1 MNENDAPKYYSIQNV
16 SKMLSLPSSTL
27 RYWEQQ
33 FKQIQPRRDDHLNRF
48 YTAEDI
54 EVFKRI
60 KYIRD
65 ELKITRIE
73 AIRNELERGKMNVD
87 VRLLVAEQIEKIR
100 DELIGI
106 TNSL

>member
-1 MNENDAPKYYSIQNV
+1 MKENTEPKYYSIQAV
-16 SKMLSLPSSTL
+16 SKMLALPSSTL

-33 FKQIQPRRDDHLNRF
+33 FNLHPRRDDHRNRF

-54 EVFKRI
+54 EVFKQI

-73 AIRNELERGKMNVD
+73 AIRNELERGNMNVD
-87 VRLLVAEQIEKIR
+87 VRILVAEQIEKIKA
-100 DELIGI
+100 ELIGI
-106 TNSL
+106 KNSL